1 MQLHHQKHHQAYV
14 NNLNLAEE
22 KLYEA
27 KNKNDLPASIALQS
41 MLKFN
46 GGGHINH
53 SIFWTNLAPIAKGG
67 GEPPKGRISLI
78 LHLFHHCCI
87 TCTQYNNVGNLLNAI
102 QKDFANMDNFIK
114 KFNTSAAAV
123 QGSGWC
129 WLVGYVLS

>member
-1 MQLHHQKHHQAYV
+1 V

-53 SIFWTNLAPIAKGG
+53 SIFWTNLAPISKGG

-78 LHLFHHCCI
+78 LYLFHHCCI
-87 TCTQYNNVGNLLNAI
+87 
-102 QKDFANMDNFIK
+102 F
-114 KFNTSAAAV
+114 
-123 QGSGWC
+123 
-129 WLVGYVLS
+129 